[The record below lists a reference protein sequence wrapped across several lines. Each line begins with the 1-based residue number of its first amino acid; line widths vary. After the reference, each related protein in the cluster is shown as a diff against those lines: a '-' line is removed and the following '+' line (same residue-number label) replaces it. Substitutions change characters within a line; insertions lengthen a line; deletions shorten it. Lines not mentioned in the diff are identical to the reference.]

1 MADCRACGGRGVAS
15 SDGWPD
21 VADSSKLAVW
31 EPWDAAGACS
41 STVARPARLG
51 ASLLGAAVFRYER
64 HGLRPSGET
73 RLIL

>member
-31 EPWDAAGACS
+31 EHG
-41 STVARPARLG
+41 TRPAR
-51 ASLLGAAVFRYER
+51 APRLLPGPR
-64 HGLRPSGET
+64 G
-73 RLIL
+73 

>member
-21 VADSSKLAVW
+21 VGGLLEVGRVGT
-31 EPWDAAGACS
+31 WDAAGACS

-64 HGLRPSGET
+64 RIFRYGGFS
-73 RLIL
+73 